1 MRKLLAVLFMLSV
14 FTSFA
19 FAKIVI
25 PAPQTDQEFIV
36 KLGIQPQSMI
46 TVGGDSENTN
56 VGSSLG
62 VEYFKYLGNV
72 IAVGAGATYDL
83 PRNFRDTY
91 AGSVSFMPLYVG
103 IKARTPLH
111 GLSDNYGFATARV
124 GYSAFMPDNDFMRS
138 TSGGLYYSGGVGVS
152 IRYLVIEAIYSI
164 ENFSYKSVVDD
175 SSNNGHASTIS
186 LYVGF
191 KFE

>member
-1 MRKLLAVLFMLSV
+1 MRKLLAVLFVLVVS
-14 FTSFA
+14 TSFA
-19 FAKIVI
+19 FSKITI
-25 PAPQTDQEFIV
+25 PAPKTDQEFIV
-36 KLGIQPQSMI
+36 KLGIQPQSTI
-46 TVGGDSENTN
+46 KLNGDSENTN
-56 VGSSLG
+56 IGTSLG

-91 AGSVSFMPLYVG
+91 AGSVSFLPLYVG

-111 GLSDNYGFATARV
+111 GLDDNYGFITGRI
-124 GYSAFMPDNDFMRS
+124 GYSAFIPSNDFMRS
-138 TSGGLYYSGGVGVS
+138 TSGGLYYSGGVGISVS
-152 IRYLVIEAIYSI
+152 YLVIEAIYSI
-164 ENFSYKSVVDD
+164 ENFSYKSVTDN
-175 SSNNGHASTIS
+175 SSNSTYASTIS